1 MTKVIVQ
8 CFHCKSDKEIFMHEF
23 KTAKKRGHKNFYC
36 DPRCYGDSR
45 RMTAEQAEASRKRQ
59 AERCLAGYY
68 RKKSLKEQKQ
78 AGHIKDYF
86 EDKIVQVDSSL
97 PMGLNK

>member
-1 MTKVIVQ
+1 MKIIVQ
-8 CFHCKSDKEIFMHEF
+8 CFHCKADKEISQSDH
-23 KTAKKRGHKNFYC
+23 KTAQKRGHKNFYC
-36 DPRCYGDSR
+36 NPQCYGDSR

-68 RKKSLKEQKQ
+68 RKKALKEESMI
-78 AGHIKDYF
+78 AYREDF
-86 EDKIVQVDSSL
+86 EDKIVQVDSNL